1 MGVQERKNDLE
12 SYIYSMRDRVSCG
25 DLAEYMSQADKDVF
39 LPKLDEMENWLYD
52 DEAETANKSTFIAK
66 LEELQKYGTP
76 CLERLKEEDERPEA
90 YKELE
95 KVLAEYSE
103 FASTTDPAYEHIDEE
118 ARGKVRACVTEVSEW
133 LSSIKAEQAGK
144 AKTDVLTFRCKDIY
158 SKRDH
163 VQFTCRPIKTKPKPK
178 PPPPPVKEEAAA
190 PPAGDQAPAE
200 GAASAATDQ
209 AGDVPVTD
217 IPPAAGDAPPAADS
231 MDVGLH

>member
-1 MGVQERKNDLE
+1 M
-12 SYIYSMRDRVSCG
+12 YSRVC
-25 DLAEYMSQADKDVF
+25 
-39 LPKLDEMENWLYD
+39 
-52 DEAETANKSTFIAK
+52 
-66 LEELQKYGTP
+66 
-76 CLERLKEEDERPEA
+76 
-90 YKELE
+90 
-95 KVLAEYSE
+95 
-103 FASTTDPAYEHIDEE
+103 
-118 ARGKVRACVTEVSEW
+118 
-133 LSSIKAEQAGK
+133 EQAGK

-231 MDVGLH
+231 MDVGLD